1 MRPAR
6 IARLL
11 MAATLGVGVS
21 FGLLALFGED
31 RGGPTVVVGP
41 VTTRGVALV
50 GGPFTLIDQ
59 HGKKRTDREFRG
71 TYLLVF
77 FGYTNCP
84 DVCPTGL
91 QDMSEVLDALGPDA
105 RKVQPIFIT
114 IDPGRDR
121 PALLKNYAANF
132 HPRLVALTGSASA
145 IATTAKAYRVYYA
158 KSGEKSG
165 DNYLM
170 SHSTFIYLMGPD
182 GKYLTTFSYN
192 TSPKSMAMGI
202 RKLFKRA
209 SAAR

>member
-31 RGGPTVVVGP
+31 RGGPAVVVGP
-41 VTTRGVALV
+41 VPTRGVALV

-91 QDMSEVLDALGPDA
+91 QDMSEALDALGPDA

-114 IDPGRDR
+114 IDPTRDR

-145 IATTAKAYRVYYA
+145 IATTAKAYRVYSA

>member
-21 FGLLALFGED
+21 FGLIALFGGD
-31 RGGPTVVVGP
+31 RGGPAVVVGP

-50 GGPFTLIDQ
+50 GGPFSLTDQ
-59 HGKKRTDREFRG
+59 HGKTRTDREFRG
-71 TYLLVF
+71 KYLLVF

-91 QDMSEVLDALGPDA
+91 QDMSEALDALGPDA
-105 RKVQPIFIT
+105 KMVQPIFIT
-114 IDPGRDR
+114 IDPARDR

-132 HPRLVALTGSASA
+132 HPRLVALTGTTGA
-145 IATTAKAYRVYYA
+145 IADTAKAYRVYYA

-170 SHSTFIYLMGPD
+170 SHSAFIYLMGPD
-182 GKYLTTFSYN
+182 GKYLTRFSYN

-202 RKLFKRA
+202 RKLFKRS

>member
-91 QDMSEVLDALGPDA
+91 QDMSEALDALGPDA

-145 IATTAKAYRVYYA
+145 IATTANAYRVYYA